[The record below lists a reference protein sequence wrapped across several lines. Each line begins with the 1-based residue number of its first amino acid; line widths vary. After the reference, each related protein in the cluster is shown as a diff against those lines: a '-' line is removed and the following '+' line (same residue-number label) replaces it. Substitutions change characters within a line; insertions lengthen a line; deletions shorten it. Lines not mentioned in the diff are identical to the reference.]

1 MLSAAKLRALFNV
14 LVQVAWWHA
23 CPTAQLAK
31 APATKK
37 SAKTAEI
44 AMIAIISKQVHVL
57 PVTVA
62 QTDAEHLTNA
72 WMDCTIA
79 MFKPIARM
87 SLVHSIAHA
96 TPGFIGAK
104 HIILP

>member
-31 APATKK
+31 ALATNR
-37 SAKTAEI
+37 SAVEI
-44 AMIAIISKQVHVL
+44 AMMTQRV
-57 PVTVA
+57 
-62 QTDAEHLTNA
+62 AEHLTNA

-79 MFKPIARM
+79 MFMPLAGM

-96 TPGFIGAK
+96 TPGFIRAK
-104 HIILP
+104 HIILL